1 MVDIKLL
8 LITSNITIKQALTK
22 LEETGQGILLLV
34 DDAQK
39 LKCTVT
45 DGDLRRLLLSG
56 VSMESYLKDLPNKP
70 PKYIYETDPLDKAFE
85 LMDTF
90 SLDQIPIVDNNHI
103 PCRLICRRDL
113 LRPILLSTPHLGT
126 FEEQFVQ
133 EAFQTNWIAPLG
145 PNVDAFEQ
153 EIAAYL
159 KVPYAAALSSGTAA
173 LHLSLVLLGVTHQ
186 DYVFCSSLTF
196 VASANPILYQG
207 ATPVFIDSEEDSWN
221 MSPQALARALA
232 AAKAKN
238 QLPKA
243 VIVVNLCGQSA
254 DMDSIL
260 ALCHA
265 YDVPMIED
273 AAESLGATYKDK
285 ASGTFGKMGIFSF
298 NGNKIITT
306 SGGGMLV
313 SADKALI
320 EKARFLATQARD
332 PASCY
337 QHSELGYNYRM
348 SNILAGIGR
357 GQLRVL
363 NDRVKARQSVFETYK
378 KALADVEA
386 IEWMPEAEFG
396 VSTRWLTVMRINP
409 TKTALTPTVLI
420 QKLAKH
426 SIEARPIWKPMHQQP
441 LFQGCSYYAHEP
453 HYSVSDRLFQE
464 SVCLPSGSNLSV
476 PDQQRVAEVIR
487 NIFLEV

>member
-1 MVDIKLL
+1 VVDIELL
-8 LITSNITIKQALTK
+8 LITSQITIKQALIK

-45 DGDLRRLLLSG
+45 DGDLRRLLLNG
-56 VSMESYLKDLPNKP
+56 ASMESCLQDLPNKP
-70 PKYIYETDPLDKAFE
+70 PKYIYESDPVDKAFE
-85 LMDTF
+85 LMDAF
-90 SLDQIPIVDNNHI
+90 SLNQIPIVGKNQI
-103 PCRLICRRDL
+103 PRRLVCRRDL

-153 EIAAYL
+153 EMAGYL
-159 KVPYAAALSSGTAA
+159 NVPYAAALSSGTAA
-173 LHLSLVLLGVTHQ
+173 LHLSLVLLGITHQ

-207 ATPVFIDSEEDSWN
+207 AIPVFIDSEEDSWN

-232 AAKAKN
+232 AAKKEN
-238 QLPKA
+238 RLPKA

-254 DMDSIL
+254 DMDPIL
-260 ALCHA
+260 SLCDA
-265 YDVPMIED
+265 YDVPVIED
-273 AAESLGATYKDK
+273 AAESLGATYKNK
-285 ASGTFGKMGIFSF
+285 ASGTLGKMGVFSF

-332 PASCY
+332 PAAHY

-363 NDRVKARQSVFETYK
+363 NERVKARQAVFETYR
-378 KALADVEA
+378 KALADIEA
-386 IEWMPEAEFG
+386 IEWMPEAPFG
-396 VSTRWLTVMRINP
+396 QSTRWLTVMRINP
-409 TKTALTPTVLI
+409 DKTDLTSSVLI
-420 QKLAKH
+420 EKLAKH

-441 LFQGCSYYAHEP
+441 LFQGASYYSHEP
-453 HYSVSDRLFQE
+453 DYSVSDRLFQE

-476 PDQQRVAEVIR
+476 QDQQRVAEVIQ
-487 NIFLEV
+487 NIFRI